1 MKSMVGKKI
10 IETFYSDSSVY
21 HVVKSEGFF
30 GNTFYIY
37 KNGEV
42 KSGGYNSLKAA
53 VEAAKKES
61 GN

>member
-1 MKSMVGKKI
+1 M
-10 IETFYSDSSVY
+10 Y
-21 HVVKSEGFF
+21 HVIKSEGHPIF
-30 GNTFYIY
+30 GGSQFYIY

-42 KSGGYNSLKAA
+42 KSGEYNSLEAA